1 MPGEHAYKPASTKD
15 FVAGINVLF
24 IAIVLVI
31 ISGVDEYGFLFLST
45 HAWLGLGMILLVLL
59 GGVEIGRCI
68 EAYSR
73 RAYNTPPT
81 D

>member
-1 MPGEHAYKPASTKD
+1 MPWDYAYKPASIKD
-15 FVAGINVLF
+15 FVFGIIVLF
-24 IAIVLVI
+24 IAVAFVI
-31 ISGVDEYGFLFLST
+31 IFGVDEYGFLFLST
-45 HAWLGLGMILLVLL
+45 HAWLELGLILLVLL

-68 EAYSR
+68 EVYSS